1 MTDSAVWAGKKIGGK
16 KGDGFSCLHS
26 PANDPSA
33 PFCRSVEFQDKIGR
47 STRTHGGLIVEGR
60 VTLLGKQA
68 DKKMSVKKMKSGI
81 QFFAV
86 NLFAD
91 PKSAPKLG
99 KLGRRMGAEE

>member
-1 MTDSAVWAGKKIGGK
+1 
-16 KGDGFSCLHS
+16 
-26 PANDPSA
+26 
-33 PFCRSVEFQDKIGR
+33 
-47 STRTHGGLIVEGR
+47 VEGR
-60 VTLLGKQA
+60 VTLLGKQ
-68 DKKMSVKKMKSGI
+68 DDKKMKSGI